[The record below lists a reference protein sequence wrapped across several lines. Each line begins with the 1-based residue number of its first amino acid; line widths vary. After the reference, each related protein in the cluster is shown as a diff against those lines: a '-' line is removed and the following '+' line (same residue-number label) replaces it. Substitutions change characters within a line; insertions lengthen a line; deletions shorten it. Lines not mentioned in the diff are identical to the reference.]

1 MKLIRSTKLTLKF
14 VNKSK
19 KQQLLLI
26 LTEYSKVVNFFIDLF
41 WEQPISK
48 RQLLKTVLAKADTW
62 LCARTRKVAAREA
75 IDMIRSAKEVAKTR
89 SEEQEKEVLPLKPVH
104 HGNRMCFSSMNVR
117 LETSKT
123 KHFDAWL
130 HLSSIG
136 NKTIIDL
143 PLKGHKHLN
152 KIKSMGKRLE
162 SYIITP
168 NYVQVCYE
176 INTGTKLNDGEM
188 IGIDTGINA
197 LATLDNGQQYG
208 KDVKQKIE
216 RVKRCKHGSKGQQK
230 ARRALKQ
237 YIDETAKIVTKD
249 KRLVVVEKLRQMNYK
264 TKLKRRLSKNMRRS
278 LGTWNYRYWLMRVEA
293 ACEIGRSSFRSV
305 APQYTSQR
313 CQACGHTERGNRNG
327 EMFKCRSCGHTDNA
341 DVNAAKNILLRFTC
355 GQYGAAFKQ
364 KNGKFRESAV
374 EQVS

>member
-1 MKLIRSTKLTLKF
+1 MKIIRSTKLTLKF
-14 VNKSK
+14 ANQSK
-19 KQQLLLI
+19 KQQLTEI
-26 LTEYSKVVNFFIDLF
+26 LGEYSKVVNFFINMF
-41 WEQPISK
+41 WNEPTTK
-48 RQLLKTVLAKADTW
+48 AQLLKSVLDKADTW

-75 IDMIRSAKEVAKTR
+75 IDMIRSAKEKAKEC
-89 SEEQEKEVLPLKPVH
+89 EEVEVKPTH
-104 HGNRMCFSSMNVR
+104 YGKRMCFLSTNAR
-117 LETSKT
+117 IEPSKT

-130 HLSSIG
+130 HLYSIG
-136 NKTIIDL
+136 NKTLIDL

-152 KIKSMGKRLE
+152 KLKAMGKRLE
-162 SYIITP
+162 SYIITE

-176 INTGTKLNDGEM
+176 IETGTKINEGEI
-188 IGIDTGINA
+188 IGVDTGINA
-197 LATLDNGQQYG
+197 LATLDTGEQYG
-208 KDVKQKIE
+208 KEIKQHIE
-216 RVKRCKHGSKGQQK
+216 RVKRCQQGSKGQQK

-237 YIDETAKIVTKD
+237 YIDETAKAVVKD

-313 CQACGHTERGNRNG
+313 CHACGHTERGNRNG

-341 DVNAAKNILLRFTC
+341 DVNAAKNILLRFTT
-355 GQYGAAFKQ
+355 GPYGASFQQ
-364 KNGKFRESAV
+364 KILS
-374 EQVS
+374 

>member
-1 MKLIRSTKLTLKF
+1 MKLVRSTKLTLKF
-14 VNKSK
+14 ANDGK
-19 KQQLLLI
+19 KQQLRLI
-26 LTEYSKVVNFFIDLF
+26 LSEYSKVVNFFINLF
-41 WEQPISK
+41 WDEPTTK
-48 RQLLKTVLAKADTW
+48 AQLLKTILAKADTW

-75 IDMIRSAKEVAKTR
+75 IDMIRSAKEKAKEC
-89 SEEQEKEVLPLKPVH
+89 EEVEVKPTH
-104 HGNRMCFSSMNVR
+104 HGKRMCFLSTNAR
-117 LETSKT
+117 IEPSKT
-123 KHFDAWL
+123 KYFDAWL
-130 HLSSIG
+130 HLYSIG
-136 NKTIIDL
+136 NKTLIDL

-152 KIKSMGKRLE
+152 KLKTMGKRLE
-162 SYIITP
+162 SYIITE

-176 INTGTKLNDGEM
+176 IETGTKVNEGEI

-197 LATLDNGQQYG
+197 LATLDTGEQYG
-208 KDVKQKIE
+208 KEVKQKME
-216 RVKRCKHGSKGQQK
+216 RVKRCQQGSKGQQK

-237 YIDETAKIVTKD
+237 YIDETAKVVTKD

-313 CQACGHTERGNRNG
+313 CHACGHTERGNRNG
-327 EMFKCRSCGHTDNA
+327 EVFKCRSCGHTDNA

-355 GQYGAAFKQ
+355 GQYGAAFK
-364 KNGKFRESAV
+364 REKV
-374 EQVS
+374 V